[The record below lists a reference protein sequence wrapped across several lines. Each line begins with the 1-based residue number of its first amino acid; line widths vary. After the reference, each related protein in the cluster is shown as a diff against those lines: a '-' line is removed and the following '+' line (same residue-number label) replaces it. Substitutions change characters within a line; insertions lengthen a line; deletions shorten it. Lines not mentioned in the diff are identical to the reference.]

1 MKRNFKSCPAIN
13 YAYKTNIFI
22 VEKEIK
28 MFFLFYW
35 SFFIVCC
42 FADKINLN
50 EKHEI
55 SLDIGLYPQTSLN
68 FFVSID
74 STIRLQTNRN
84 ISLISKTST
93 TLFDTGQHDY
103 ITVANYPPIF
113 TTIAHILEEPN
124 LVSLGWLSAYMGC
137 DVSIFENILYY
148 CTVPKQFSRY
158 KTSTVL
164 DMSHC
169 YTNEIIKTP
178 DTILHQNNLNICL
191 DEILD
196 IIKIPQSLM
205 LIDRTKKECISFK
218 NIFRQTYCSDDITN
232 GEFTLHNH
240 DENFITLGINKS
252 REFLGIT
259 QHFGSQTISSGWNE
273 NPVYSLDDITIILI
287 IFFIYAA
294 WSLSLNAKFN
304 SPQPKVN
311 FSQQRTLQF
320 KTILLLMFSLIL
332 ITNIVYQ
339 VLEKELVFRMQYVH
353 ASEITENSKVYVM
366 FSLILIIIT
375 SILHL
380 FSIKKDKFVLFQG
393 TFETLLAASLL
404 SIFIGRT
411 RISEESVIAFII
423 AFVWIFSQLKIVAK
437 LYLYGIIYL
446 ALIPFVVMF
455 SVEPFAR
462 EFPFVENYSY
472 TTSALLLFIPFTIVT
487 GYAMYPPKKL

>member
-1 MKRNFKSCPAIN
+1 MKRNFKSCLAIN

-35 SFFIVCC
+35 SFLIVCC

-158 KTSTVL
+158 KTRTVL

-218 NIFRQTYCSDDITN
+218 NIF
-232 GEFTLHNH
+232 G
-240 DENFITLGINKS
+240 
-252 REFLGIT
+252 
-259 QHFGSQTISSGWNE
+259 
-273 NPVYSLDDITIILI
+273 
-287 IFFIYAA
+287 
-294 WSLSLNAKFN
+294 
-304 SPQPKVN
+304 
-311 FSQQRTLQF
+311 
-320 KTILLLMFSLIL
+320 
-332 ITNIVYQ
+332 
-339 VLEKELVFRMQYVH
+339 
-353 ASEITENSKVYVM
+353 
-366 FSLILIIIT
+366 
-375 SILHL
+375 SILKLTPSSEVAVKVSHPCRNL
-380 FSIKKDKFVLFQG
+380 SSASIP
-393 TFETLLAASLL
+393 SC
-404 SIFIGRT
+404 S
-411 RISEESVIAFII
+411 
-423 AFVWIFSQLKIVAK
+423 
-437 LYLYGIIYL
+437 LYLYL
-446 ALIPFVVMF
+446 STAF
-455 SVEPFAR
+455 S
-462 EFPFVENYSY
+462 YSKY
-472 TTSALLLFIPFTIVT
+472 SDPVNLFESKWSEK
-487 GYAMYPPKKL
+487 ASMKSS